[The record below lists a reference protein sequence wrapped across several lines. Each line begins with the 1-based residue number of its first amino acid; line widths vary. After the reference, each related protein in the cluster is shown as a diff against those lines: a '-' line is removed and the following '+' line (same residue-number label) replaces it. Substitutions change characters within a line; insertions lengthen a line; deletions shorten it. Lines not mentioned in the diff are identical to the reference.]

1 MVDSLKG
8 CVESIA
14 ADDRAVRDIVI
25 VGAVV
30 ILVLFIASRI
40 CLGFPDTTLASKRV
54 SFAETTYEEEEE
66 EAYDPLPAVVSVPA
80 ADTDSKYAMQ
90 VLAATLNKRGQRMCS
105 IMALVRMAT
114 KPPRHCQAAVSTA
127 GEEHR
132 RARASGSCN
141 SKVRGGGWDGGAL
154 TCS

>member
-14 ADDRAVRDIVI
+14 ADDRAVREIVI
-25 VGAVV
+25 VGAVL

-54 SFAETTYEEEEE
+54 SFAETTDEEEE
-66 EAYDPLPAVVSVPA
+66 EAYDPVPAVVPVPA

-90 VLAATLNKRGQRMCS
+90 VLDATLNKRGQRMCS

-114 KPPRHCQAAVSTA
+114 KPPRHCGVN
-127 GEEHR
+127 GR
-132 RARASGSCN
+132 R
-141 SKVRGGGWDGGAL
+141 GAPPRSSQRL
-154 TCS
+154 L